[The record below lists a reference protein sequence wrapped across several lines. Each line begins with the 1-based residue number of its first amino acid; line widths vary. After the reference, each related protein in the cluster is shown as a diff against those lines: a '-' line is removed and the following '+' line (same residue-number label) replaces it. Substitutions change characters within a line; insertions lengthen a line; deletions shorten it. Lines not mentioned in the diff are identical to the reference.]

1 MSEFLQVCSVNDLV
15 KDAGVAALVNN
26 KQVALFYID
35 GQVYATDNYDPLGQ
49 ANVMSRGMTGDR
61 QGELTVASPLHKEHY
76 SLISGQC
83 LDKEGIAISVYPVRV
98 VGETVEVAVS

>member
-35 GQVYATDNYDPLGQ
+35 GQVYAIDNYDPLGQ

-83 LDKEGIAISVYPVRV
+83 LDKEGIAISVYPARV

>member
-1 MSEFLQVCSVNDLV
+1 MSEFLPVCSVSDLV

-35 GQVYATDNYDPLGQ
+35 EQVYATGNFDPLGK
-49 ANVMSRGMTGDR
+49 ANVISRGMTGDR

-76 SLISGQC
+76 SLVSGQC
-83 LDKEGIAISVYPVRV
+83 LDKEGVSLPIYPTRI
-98 VGETVEVAVS
+98 VGETVEVAVD

>member
-35 GQVYATDNYDPLGQ
+35 GQVYAIDNYDPLGQ

-98 VGETVEVAVS
+98 VGERVEVAVS

>member
-1 MSEFLQVCSVNDLV
+1 MSEFLQVCLVSDLV

-35 GQVYATDNYDPLGQ
+35 GQVYATDNFDPIGR

-83 LDKEGIAISVYPVRV
+83 MDKEDFSLPVYQARI
-98 VGETVEVAVS
+98 VGDNVEVAID